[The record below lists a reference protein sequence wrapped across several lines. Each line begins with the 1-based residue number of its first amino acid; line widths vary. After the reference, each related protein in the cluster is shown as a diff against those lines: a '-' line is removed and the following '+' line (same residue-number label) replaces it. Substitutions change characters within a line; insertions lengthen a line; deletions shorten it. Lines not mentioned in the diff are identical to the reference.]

1 MLATDHIKWE
11 WVMAD
16 DSGEPLENGANG
28 AQDTSGDD
36 NVPFM
41 IGAQYIKD
49 FSFENPRG
57 IETLSIAQQNMEV
70 NVDVTTNARSIND
83 EGVFEVSVFVRA
95 EASHDD
101 SPVFIVELTYSGIVQ
116 VSGIPE
122 DDIRP
127 IVLIEG
133 PRHLF
138 PFARSIVSN
147 AVRDGGFPPLMI
159 NPIDFGALY
168 VEQHVDSEGAD
179 I

>member
-1 MLATDHIKWE
+1 MLATEHIQWE
-11 WVMAD
+11 QIMVD
-16 DSGEPLENGANG
+16 NSEVPLENGANG
-28 AQDTSGDD
+28 AQDNNTE
-36 NVPFM
+36 NTVPFM

-70 NVDVTTNARSIND
+70 DVDVTTNARSIND

-95 EASHDD
+95 EATHDD

-122 DDIRP
+122 DDVRP

-168 VEQHVDSEGAD
+168 VEQHVDAEGSD